1 MLHYYRDGQDCA
13 KAVGLCLA
21 WGAWLYCVAGVL
33 ASYLV
38 LPATITTSLIL
49 SCPVLSCATTVWFL
63 VVCGMLLSM
72 LHAEGDMVGVLG
84 DALELMEQ
92 PVYHFHRS

>member
-1 MLHYYRDGQDCA
+1 MNATLLQGWS
-13 KAVGLCLA
+13 GLCQ
-21 WGAWLYCVAGVL
+21 GCGVVPGL
-33 ASYLV
+33 GSLV
-38 LPATITTSLIL
+38 VLCGWSIGQLPGVTSNHNHIPCL
-49 SCPVLSCATTVWFL
+49 VLSCATTVWFL